1 MWYALFIP
9 LVLTIIA
16 YKIWPH
22 QITIGEV
29 ALPTILSFLG
39 IWASA
44 YTMEETSIQDVEYN
58 GHIIV
63 SARYYEYWE
72 TWVEKTCSYTT
83 CNGRDKNGNCT
94 GYTTHYYD
102 CSYCDENSAYWEAYT
117 ADGLSFRIDQNYYNK
132 LKQQW
137 SATPVFIELNRSINS
152 HNGLFKGGCGQDGNA
167 YEIRWDSKVE
177 TSEGAVTEHPF
188 INMIK
193 VNHSAFSFKSI
204 DKEVADS
211 LGLYSYPKNYS
222 FYKQRCLLS
231 HNMLFTELEHRKLEY
246 LNAVLGPKNKVKI
259 FTLIFKNKPIDVA
272 FKQEQYWEGGN
283 QNELV
288 VCIGVDDA
296 KNIQWVKPFSWCDN
310 KRILVD
316 TREDIAESKVLNVDT
331 LFNIYNTNV
340 PKFFHYKSFK
350 DFNYLTFEPTNGQL
364 LFIYILTL
372 ILTIGSIWFVVIN
385 EISNERHGSYFKY

>member
-22 QITIGEV
+22 KITIGEV
-29 ALPTILSFLG
+29 IIPTILSALG
-39 IWASA
+39 IWISA
-44 YTMEETSIQDVEYN
+44 AKTCSYTTTHSCGKGCTYTVTHSMKEIAIHDVEYN
-58 GHIIV
+58 GHIV
-63 SARYYEYWE
+63 VRARYYEYWE
-72 TWVEKTCSYTT
+72 TWVNYF
-83 CNGRDKNGNCT
+83 
-94 GYTTHYYD
+94 D
-102 CSYCDENSAYWEAYT
+102 CSYCDENAPYWEVYT
-117 ADGLSFRIDQNYYNK
+117 ADGLSFRVDQAYYNK

-137 SATPVFIELNRSINS
+137 SATPVFIELNRSIS
-152 HNGLFKGGCGQDGNA
+152 DHEGIFKGHCGQDGNA

-188 INMIK
+188 TNMIK
-193 VNHSAFSFKSI
+193 VNHSAFSYKTIS
-204 DKEVADS
+204 KEMADS
-211 LGLYSYPKNYS
+211 LGLYSYPNTYS

-259 FTLIFKNKPIDVA
+259 FTLIFKNKPLDIA

-310 KRILVD
+310 KRIIVD
-316 TREDIAESKVLNVDT
+316 TRKDIIESKVLNIDT
-331 LFNIYNTNV
+331 LFNVYNTNI

-350 DFNYLTFEPTNGQL
+350 DFNYLKFEPTINQL
-364 LFIYILTL
+364 VFIYLLTI

-385 EISNERHGSYFKY
+385 EIDAEGYYT

>member
-9 LVLTIIA
+9 LVFTLIA

-22 QITIGEV
+22 KITIGEV
-29 ALPTILSFLG
+29 IVPTILSALG
-39 IWASA
+39 IWISAASMKEIA
-44 YTMEETSIQDVEYN
+44 IQDVEYN
-58 GHIIV
+58 GHIV
-63 SARYYEYWE
+63 VRARYYEYWE
-72 TWVEKTCSYTT
+72 TWVKKTCSYTVT
-83 CNGRDKNGNCT
+83 HSCGKGCT
-94 GYTTHYYD
+94 YTRTYYYD
-102 CSYCDENSAYWEAYT
+102 CSYCDENAPYWEVYT
-117 ADGLSFRIDQNYYNK
+117 ADGLSFRVDQAYYNK

-137 SATPVFIELNRSINS
+137 SATPVFIELNRSISN
-152 HNGLFKGGCGQDGNA
+152 HEGIFKGHCGQDGNA

-193 VNHSAFSFKSI
+193 VNHSAFSYKTIS
-204 DKEVADS
+204 KEVADS
-211 LGLYSYPKNYS
+211 LGLYSYPNTYS

-259 FTLIFKNKPIDVA
+259 FTLIFKNKPIDIA

-283 QNELV
+283 QNELI

-316 TREDIAESKVLNVDT
+316 TREDIAESKVLNIDT
-331 LFNIYNTNV
+331 LFNVYNTNI

-350 DFNYLTFEPTNGQL
+350 DFNYLTFEPTTNQL
-364 LFIYILTL
+364 IFIYILTIL
-372 ILTIGSIWFVVIN
+372 LTIGTIWIVVANGITT
-385 EISNERHGSYFKY
+385 EEYYS